1 MKRKETFGSLITCLH
16 VGRISSFVENQYT
29 QLKKLITK
37 LDCKEITA
45 EYKIHLINKR
55 IKQLKES
62 FDDDFNKELFYC
74 EVIEWNRIL
83 DKTKD
88 LNMSNIISIKCCY
101 ENILEVLKKADGI
114 KYKIVKQVQVK
125 SVEIDELLVIINLLL
140 LFAEDTE
147 NMTFLQ
153 ILKVIINLLNE
164 LIAKF

>member
-1 MKRKETFGSLITCLH
+1 MG
-16 VGRISSFVENQYT
+16 
-29 QLKKLITK
+29 
-37 LDCKEITA
+37 CKEITA

-55 IKQLKES
+55 IKQLKEY

-101 ENILEVLKKADGI
+101 ENILEVLKKDDGL
-114 KYKIVKQVQVK
+114 KYNLENQIQVK
-125 SVEIDELLVIINLLL
+125 SVEIDELLGKINSLLD
-140 LFAEDTE
+140 FAEDTE
-147 NMTFLQ
+147 NMPFLL
-153 ILKVIINLLNE
+153 ILKVLINLLNE